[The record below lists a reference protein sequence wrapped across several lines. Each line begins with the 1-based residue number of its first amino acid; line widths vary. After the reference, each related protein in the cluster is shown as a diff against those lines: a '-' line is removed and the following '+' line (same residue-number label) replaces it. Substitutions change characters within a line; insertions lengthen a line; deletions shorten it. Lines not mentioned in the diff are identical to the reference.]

1 MKKHRELKCISKVQ
15 LLLGKIDKRKSKMA
29 KVTSKSNDFL
39 FSVKKTTSAKIYS
52 VLLELVNKDREDL
65 AKLVKKVDYLMEY
78 TSTCIKQKDFK
89 EARETIKNVEERLKS
104 LEEENVDTEYL
115 RYLYDG
121 IKKKI
126 K

>member
-39 FSVKKTTSAKIYS
+39 FNVKKTTSAKIYS

-78 TSTCIKQKDFK
+78 VS
-89 EARETIKNVEERLKS
+89 NVEIS
-104 LEEENVDTEYL
+104 
-115 RYLYDG
+115 
-121 IKKKI
+121 
-126 K
+126 

>member
-1 MKKHRELKCISKVQ
+1 
-15 LLLGKIDKRKSKMA
+15 MA

-39 FSVKKTTSAKIYS
+39 FNVKKTTSAKIYS

>member
-39 FSVKKTTSAKIYS
+39 FNVKKTTSAKIYS

-115 RYLYDG
+115 RYIYDG

>member
-1 MKKHRELKCISKVQ
+1 MKKYRELKCISKVQ

-39 FSVKKTTSAKIYS
+39 FNVKKTTSAKIYS

>member
-1 MKKHRELKCISKVQ
+1 
-15 LLLGKIDKRKSKMA
+15 MA

-39 FSVKKTTSAKIYS
+39 FNVKKTTSAKIYS
-52 VLLELVNKDREDL
+52 VLLEL
-65 AKLVKKVDYLMEY
+65 
-78 TSTCIKQKDFK
+78 
-89 EARETIKNVEERLKS
+89 
-104 LEEENVDTEYL
+104 ENVDTEYL

>member
-39 FSVKKTTSAKIYS
+39 FNVKKTTSAKIYS